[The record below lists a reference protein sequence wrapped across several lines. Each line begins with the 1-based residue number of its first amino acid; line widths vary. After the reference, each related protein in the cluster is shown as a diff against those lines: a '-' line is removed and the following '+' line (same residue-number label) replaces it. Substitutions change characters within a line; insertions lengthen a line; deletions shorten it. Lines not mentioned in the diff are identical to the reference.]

1 MAEETLNI
9 PPFPPLRWDEY
20 FWVGE
25 VTLPSWS
32 GFQTR
37 RGWAMAFSSDSPS
50 NGTAMLNVAPENHER
65 RSHPT
70 VDQEVAFKYLLDNE
84 AAVAASILQA
94 LFDLYPDEKA
104 DYAGAYIDGAEEDL
118 PDITDPSG
126 LRDLIGLTNV
136 HVLSV
141 AKDGA
146 AYVGFEFDSAWDE
159 EHGAGVMTH
168 QGRVIAVGGGDTSV
182 LEWIARREVPGR
194 LSRGDH
200 Q

>member
-9 PPFPPLRWDEY
+9 LPFPQLRWEDY

-25 VTLPSWS
+25 LRLPSWA

-37 RGWAMAFSSDSPS
+37 RGCYGSVSSDSPS
-50 NGTAMLNVAPENHER
+50 DGTARLSIVPENDER

-70 VDQEVAFKYLLDNE
+70 VEQEVAFKYLLDNE
-84 AAVAASILQA
+84 AAVAASVLQA
-94 LFDLYPDEKA
+94 LFNKYPTEKA
-104 DYAGAYIDGAEEDL
+104 AYAEAYSEEEAEETL
-118 PDITDPSG
+118 PDIADPSG
-126 LRDLIGLTNV
+126 LRALIGLSNV

-146 AYVGFEFDSAWDE
+146 AYVGFEFGCVWEE

-168 QGRVIAVGGGDTSV
+168 MGRVIKVGQADTSF
-182 LEWIARREVPGR
+182 LEWIAKR
-194 LSRGDH
+194 DIK
-200 Q
+200 